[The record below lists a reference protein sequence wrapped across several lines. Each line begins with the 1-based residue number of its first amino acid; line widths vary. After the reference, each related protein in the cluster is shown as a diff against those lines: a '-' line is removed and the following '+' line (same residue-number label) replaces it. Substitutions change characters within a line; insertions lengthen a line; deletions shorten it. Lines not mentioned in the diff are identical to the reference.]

1 MIFINGVPICST
13 FDFYEADN
21 FLRNTVYVSI
31 AKNIDLTDEN
41 GHLIHSIT
49 TNNSED

>member
-13 FDFYEADN
+13 FNHYEADN
-21 FLRNTVYVSI
+21 FLRNAVYVSI
-31 AKNIDLTDEN
+31 AKNIDLTDEDGN
-41 GHLIHSIT
+41 LIHSIT

>member
-1 MIFINGVPICST
+1 MIILEYDPL
-13 FDFYEADN
+13 DHKEADV
-21 FLRNTVYVSI
+21 FLRAKTYVSI

-49 TNNSED
+49 TNLED

>member
-13 FDFYEADN
+13 FDFYAADN

-49 TNNSED
+49 TNSED